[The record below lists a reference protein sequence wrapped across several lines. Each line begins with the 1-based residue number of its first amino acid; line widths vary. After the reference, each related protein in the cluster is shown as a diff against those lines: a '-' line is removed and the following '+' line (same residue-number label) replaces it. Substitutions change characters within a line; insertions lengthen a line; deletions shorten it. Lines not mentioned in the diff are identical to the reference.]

1 MINQDILYSYIGE
14 QLKNHREQKHLKQ
27 QDVADAIGLERTSIT
42 NIERGKQK
50 LPIHVLFNICEVL
63 GVNPSEVLPRPG
75 EVAEVREMA
84 KVSVRGFEGTLPPSI
99 AELITGSSR

>member
-1 MINQDILYSYIGE
+1 MISQDQLYSFIGE
-14 QLKNHREQKHLKQ
+14 QLKNHRETQDRKQ

-63 GVNPSEVLPRPG
+63 GVSPTEVLPRM
-75 EVAEVREMA
+75 EAVTEEREMA
-84 KVSVRGFEGTLPPSI
+84 KVSVRGFEGELPPGI
-99 AELITGSSR
+99 AQLISGVPR